1 MSADILKEFLVAVGW
16 KSDEEG
22 ARKVGEQIR
31 TMTLGAVA
39 LGASLESLAAT
50 AFAATA
56 RISKTYSDIYYQS
69 KKVGDSAGNIK
80 AFSHAVSQL
89 GGTAEE
95 AGATLEEFSRKISAG
110 GPGQE
115 KWLEQFIGQTRD
127 AKGALR
133 ETSEMVDSLL
143 HSKKFLT
150 SPEYLQRRY
159 IEMAGISENVWR
171 ASKDPNWQRH
181 IEDAK
186 KFNDAI
192 GLDPQE
198 LAKKGQAFTEEL
210 RAIWMR
216 IGAIRDKFL
225 LNLGFEEPLKKFK
238 KYLDEHSGDI
248 LKNLNAFVEAVKP
261 FVIAFTNVAIQVGE
275 FASAIA
281 KKLGPDTTAWLII
294 AGLGLKFTGLSTVIT
309 ALVVPAVATLAKA
322 LAALMLGSSG
332 AALRGIAAIAG
343 VSLGAAAA
351 GVAAGA
357 AATLYPTP
365 AGEGEDEKQ
374 RQENIKRDP
383 DYYKPGHPG
392 ATPAEPQKKK
402 SRWERTKDWFNDKI
416 GIAPAE
422 GRETVEG
429 QKGGETANTAED
441 AASLRDLITR
451 EAKSAGID
459 PRIMFGIHA
468 GESAHKNRYDVKD
481 DELESSWGPFQL
493 NRRRGLG
500 RQFEQ
505 ETGLDVRK
513 SSTIPA
519 QTRWVARYIAKHGR
533 RSVTS
538 NWMGYHGDRNWNP
551 EWGSAGYQPPAKTQS
566 APAEAVQ
573 SDAAKNAQYEA
584 EAEARRHAF
593 VVEMETKRKDA
604 ENRAAAKPEVAPQ
617 KPVHVPPIKMPDKWE
632 DRPQYDYSKPGHP
645 LIETTPRS
653 SSPTTPQAP
662 PHAVSPRPIGHTT
675 TNSSVRHGD
684 VSLNPKTTINVT
696 TPGDAGAAARAIAGV
711 QTRVNADAIRNM
723 QGAAH

>member
-1 MSADILKEFLVAVGW
+1 MSAEILKEFLVAVGF
-16 KSDEEG
+16 KADEDG
-22 ARKVGEQIR
+22 ARKVGEHIR

-39 LGASLESLAAT
+39 LGASLELLAAT

-95 AGATLEEFSRKISAG
+95 AGATLEEFSRRISAG

-143 HSKKFLT
+143 HSKKFT
-150 SPEYLQRRY
+150 GSAEYLQRRY
-159 IEMAGISENVWR
+159 IEMAGIGENVWR

-198 LAKKGQAFTEEL
+198 LAKKGKAFTEEL

-248 LKNLNAFVEAVKP
+248 LKNLNAFVEVVKP
-261 FVIAFTNVAIQVGE
+261 FVIAFTNAAIQVGE

-281 KKLGPDTTAWLII
+281 NKLGPDTTAWVII
-294 AGLGLKFTGLSTVIT
+294 AGLGLKFTGMSTVIT
-309 ALVVPAVATLAKA
+309 ALATSVIPSLGGA
-322 LAALMLGSSG
+322 LGALMLGPSG
-332 AALRGIAAIAG
+332 VALRAIAGIAA
-343 VSLGAAAA
+343 LGGLMSYFNMDTSPEAMKRGHKNENWTGHKSDGDGGSEETYGSSAERMRRGEA
-351 GVAAGA
+351 
-357 AATLYPTP
+357 PP
-365 AGEGEDEKQ
+365 A
-374 RQENIKRDP
+374 
-383 DYYKPGHPG
+383 
-392 ATPAEPQKKK
+392 KKK
-402 SRWERTKDWFNDKI
+402 SLWERGKQWFNDKI

-429 QKGGETANTAED
+429 QPGGETPTKGRSSRTKLTSEQRTEMATAIRKVAKERGLD
-441 AASLRDLITR
+441 PNDL
-451 EAKSAGID
+451 AGIMSFETGGTMD
-459 PRIMFGIHA
+459 PRKWGGDGGRYRGLIQWSPENRERYFAKYGGFEKATIAQQVEEA
-468 GESAHKNRYDVKD
+468 GRYLADRGVRRGDSLTSIYSAVLAGNANEAYWDRRDSNGTSPRSGAAAIRRSAHANALANLERATVA
-481 DELESSWGPFQL
+481 DERATPTTP
-493 NRRRGLG
+493 N
-500 RQFEQ
+500 
-505 ETGLDVRK
+505 
-513 SSTIPA
+513 
-519 QTRWVARYIAKHGR
+519 VA
-533 RSVTS
+533 
-538 NWMGYHGDRNWNP
+538 
-551 EWGSAGYQPPAKTQS
+551 
-566 APAEAVQ
+566 
-573 SDAAKNAQYEA
+573 
-584 EAEARRHAF
+584 
-593 VVEMETKRKDA
+593 
-604 ENRAAAKPEVAPQ
+604 PEVESQ
-617 KPVHVPPIKMPDKWE
+617 RPVHVPPVKLPDRLDAAPK
-632 DRPQYDYSKPGHP
+632 YDYSKPGHP
-645 LIETTPRS
+645 LIEPTTPKS

-675 TNSSVRHGD
+675 TSNSIRHGD

>member
-1 MSADILKEFLVAVGW
+1 MSAEILKEFLVAVGF
-16 KSDEEG
+16 KADEDG
-22 ARKVGEQIR
+22 ARKVGEHIR
-31 TMTLGAVA
+31 TMTLSAVA

-56 RISKTYSDIYYQS
+56 RISKTYSDIFYQS
-69 KKVGDSAGNIK
+69 RKVGDSAGNIK

-143 HSKKFLT
+143 HSKKFLA

-248 LKNLNAFVEAVKP
+248 LKNLNAFVDAVKP
-261 FVIAFTNVAIQVGE
+261 FVVAFTNAAIQVGE

-281 KKLGPDTTAWLII
+281 NKLGPDTTAWVII
-294 AGLGLKFTGLSTVIT
+294 AGLGLKFTGLATVIT
-309 ALVVPAVATLAKA
+309 ALVVPAISALGSV
-322 LAALMLGSSG
+322 LAALMLGPSG
-332 AALRGIAAIAG
+332 VAIRAIAAIAG
-343 VSLGAAAA
+343 VSAGAAAA
-351 GVAAGA
+351 ALGAGA

-365 AGEGEDEKQ
+365 AGKGEDEKQ
-374 RQENIKRDP
+374 RQENVKRDP

-392 ATPAEPQKKK
+392 APAEPQKKK
-402 SRWERTKDWFNDKI
+402 SLWERGKQWFNDKI

-429 QKGGETANTAED
+429 QKGGETPASTPLLDTISKAEGTAGRGDYNAVLGYGKYGSPDKPLTDMTLAEAYSFGRTVRARHGSSSAIGRYQIVGTTMKAAAEGLGLDWTKDRFD
-441 AASLRDLITR
+441 AATQDRMAMWIAR
-451 EAKSAGID
+451 K
-459 PRIMFGIHA
+459 
-468 GESAHKNRYDVKD
+468 
-481 DELESSWGPFQL
+481 Q
-493 NRRRGLG
+493 
-500 RQFEQ
+500 
-505 ETGLDVRK
+505 GLDAWEGFKFHPELR
-513 SSTIPA
+513 
-519 QTRWVARYIAKHGR
+519 ARARQHM
-533 RSVTS
+533 SQAATAA
-538 NWMGYHGDRNWNP
+538 P
-551 EWGSAGYQPPAKTQS
+551 QPIRQDA
-566 APAEAVQ
+566 APASPQASVPQ
-573 SDAAKNAQYEA
+573 
-584 EAEARRHAF
+584 R
-593 VVEMETKRKDA
+593 
-604 ENRAAAKPEVAPQ
+604 PEVAPQ
-617 KPVHVPPIKMPDKWE
+617 TPVHVPPIKLPDSLDAAPK
-632 DRPQYDYSKPGHP
+632 YDYTKPGHP
-645 LIETTPRS
+645 LIEPTTPKS

-675 TNSSVRHGD
+675 SNSVRHGD

>member
-1 MSADILKEFLVAVGW
+1 MSAEILREFLVRIGW
-16 KSDEEG
+16 KSDEDSY
-22 ARKVGEQIR
+22 RKVGEQIR

-69 KKVGDSAGNIK
+69 RKVGDSAGNIK
-80 AFSHAVSQL
+80 AFSYAVSQL

-127 AKGALR
+127 AKGVLR
-133 ETSEMVDSLL
+133 ETSEMVDSFL
-143 HSKKFLT
+143 HSKKFLN

-192 GLDPQE
+192 GLDPKK
-198 LAKKGQAFTEEL
+198 LAEKGQAFTEEL

-216 IGAIRDKFL
+216 VGAIRDKFL

-261 FVIAFTNVAIQVGE
+261 FVIAFTNAAIQVGE

-281 KKLGPDTTAWLII
+281 NKLGPDTTAWVVV
-294 AGLGLKFTGLSTVIT
+294 AGMLLKFTGMSTVIT
-309 ALVVPAVATLAKA
+309 TLATSVIPSLGGA
-322 LAALMLGSSG
+322 LGALMLGPSG
-332 AALRGIAAIAG
+332 VALRAIAGIAA
-343 VSLGAAAA
+343 LGGLMSYFNLDTSPEALRRGHKNENWTGHKSDGDGGSEETYGSSAERMRR
-351 GVAAGA
+351 
-357 AATLYPTP
+357 
-365 AGEGEDEKQ
+365 GEA
-374 RQENIKRDP
+374 P
-383 DYYKPGHPG
+383 
-392 ATPAEPQKKK
+392 PQKKK
-402 SRWERTKDWFNDKI
+402 SLWERGKQWFNDKI

-429 QKGGETANTAED
+429 QKGGETPMSPSTAVEHKAKKFTGEFGVSQAEYD
-441 AASLRDLITR
+441 AMREGIADIEHARYNQMGGSSGRFAGRYQMGAAEIADTAQRLGEPVPTR
-451 EAKSAGID
+451 EKFLSDPAMQERFFEAYTLGHHEYLMKNSPEYRNMNARQRMAALGYAHNQGAGGAVKWLRSGVAGQD
-459 PRIMFGIHA
+459 AFG
-468 GESAHKNRYDVKD
+468 
-481 DELESSWGPFQL
+481 
-493 NRRRGLG
+493 
-500 RQFEQ
+500 
-505 ETGLDVRK
+505 
-513 SSTIPA
+513 
-519 QTRWVARYIAKHGR
+519 
-533 RSVTS
+533 TS
-538 NWMGYHGDRNWNP
+538 
-551 EWGSAGYQPPAKTQS
+551 GSAYPRNIARRFERLDRSKQQAQS
-566 APAEAVQ
+566 A
-573 SDAAKNAQYEA
+573 
-584 EAEARRHAF
+584 
-593 VVEMETKRKDA
+593 
-604 ENRAAAKPEVAPQ
+604 PEVAPQ
-617 KPVHVPPIKMPDKWE
+617 RPVHVPPVKLPDRLEVAPK
-632 DRPQYDYSKPGHP
+632 YDYSKPGHP
-645 LIETTPRS
+645 LIEPTTPKS

-675 TNSSVRHGD
+675 TSNSVRHGD
-684 VSLNPKTTINVT
+684 VTLNPKTTINVT